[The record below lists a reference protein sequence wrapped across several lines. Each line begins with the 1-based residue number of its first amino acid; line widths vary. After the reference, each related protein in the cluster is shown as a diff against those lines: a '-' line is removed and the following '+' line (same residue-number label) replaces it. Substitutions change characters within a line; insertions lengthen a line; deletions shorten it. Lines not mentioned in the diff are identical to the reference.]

1 MKKINVNY
9 SQQDAEELTK
19 YVNKKYNRRKS
30 PIRKMRKVKED
41 RQAYETPNK
50 RNI

>member
-1 MKKINVNY
+1 MKKINIDYNQYDV
-9 SQQDAEELTK
+9 EELTTAI
-19 YVNKKYNRRKS
+19 NKKFNKRKS

>member
-1 MKKINVNY
+1 MKKININY
-9 SQQDAEELTK
+9 SRQDVEELTQ
-19 YVNKKYNRRKS
+19 YVNKKYNKRKS